1 MNIRPPLFWSTWCQA
16 GGQDLATREGL
27 AHRRDYSDSRAS
39 EQKWQKRL
47 GQCPLLS
54 LELSR
59 MLENSGPLEGFFN
72 PHPPEWQ
79 KSESWHYNSFEFIK
93 RIHIAY
99 ITTEFNTKNPKI
111 ELSLIISNEFIS
123 PIHIYEIRFIY
134 MNSDFKLKLWIDISE
149 LVYILSHIWIQNL
162 YIWIHIHKFI
172 LYTWIYILKN

>member
-1 MNIRPPLFWSTWCQA
+1 MKSIAFSWIVKNA
-16 GGQDLATREGL
+16 GKQWPTGS
-27 AHRRDYSDSRAS
+27 H
-39 EQKWQKRL
+39 
-47 GQCPLLS
+47 C
-54 LELSR
+54 
-59 MLENSGPLEGFFN
+59 F
-72 PHPPEWQ
+72 HPPEWQ

-93 RIHIAY
+93 RIYIAY